1 MSDDHDHSHED
12 HGHSHDDHDHGEPG
26 THDHHHHD
34 RDELGV
40 AVLTISSSRSLDDD
54 AAGDQIADALENAGH
69 QVTTRDL
76 VPDDYDKV
84 QSTVQRFVDRK
95 DTEAVITTGGTGV
108 TPDDVTVEAVRPLLK
123 KELPGFGE
131 LFRRRSYEEIGTM
144 VVATRATAG
153 VADGVPIFCL
163 PGSENAAALGAE
175 LILST
180 AGHLV
185 GLASRDDDGHDHDDH
200 RHDHGAHDHDGHQHD
215 EDGHD
220 PHEHGESGD
229 EGADGGEDGGN

>member
-1 MSDDHDHSHED
+1 MSDDEHDHEHNHD
-12 HGHSHDDHDHGEPG
+12 HQHGEPG

-34 RDELGV
+34 REKLGV
-40 AVLTISSSRSLDDD
+40 AVLTVSSSRSLDDD
-54 AAGDQIADALENAGH
+54 DAGDRIADALEGAGH
-69 QVTTRDL
+69 EVATRDL

-84 QSTVQRFVDRK
+84 QGTVQRFVDRK
-95 DTEAVITTGGTGV
+95 DTDAVITTGGTGV

-131 LFRRRSYEEIGTM
+131 LFRQRSSEEIGTM

-153 VADGVPIFCL
+153 VADGVPVFCL

-175 LILST
+175 LIVST

-185 GLASRDDDGHDHDDH
+185 GLASRDDDGHDHGHDHSHGDDDH
-200 RHDHGAHDHDGHQHD
+200 GHAHGKDGGQDDHN
-215 EDGHD
+215 
-220 PHEHGESGD
+220 HGESGH
-229 EGADGGEDGGN
+229 EGAEGDENVGN